1 MKALIYALSLYPVTY
16 RQVRGIEDLHTLIEA
31 AYAELSNL
39 EAKPY
44 IRLCSQTPGIVVLA
58 NICSQSY
65 DVWNE
70 TLKGSDF
77 IGPENVEIRCE
88 S

>member
-1 MKALIYALSLYPVTY
+1 MLSSATWRLS
-16 RQVRGIEDLHTLIEA
+16 HTLDCA
-31 AYAELSNL
+31 VR
-39 EAKPY
+39 P
-44 IRLCSQTPGIVVLA
+44 PGIVVLA